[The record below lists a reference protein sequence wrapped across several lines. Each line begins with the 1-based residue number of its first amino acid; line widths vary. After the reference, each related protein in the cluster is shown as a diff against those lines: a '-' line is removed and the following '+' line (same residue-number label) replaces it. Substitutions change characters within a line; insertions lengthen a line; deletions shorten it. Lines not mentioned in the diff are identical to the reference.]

1 MSYRLTLG
9 LVCLVLAGCQ
19 SPNPY
24 VASSRPLP
32 PAPPHAAITFDASAY
47 PAPPR
52 DFGRYRSWAWQNGQL
67 PQGGALAEPAQLAD
81 AVSNAL
87 DQRGLRPARN
97 GQAGDLLVSAN
108 VQLERRLQQV
118 RDDYYPYGG
127 YPYGGYP
134 YSAYPYG
141 GYGAYGSAGR
151 YHNGYGVYASV
162 PLVRTY
168 EVEVMVVRV
177 DLFDARDGQ
186 AVWSASAETA
196 SQGSQGEREDA
207 LRESVKKAL
216 NGYPPS

>member
-1 MSYRLTLG
+1 MPYRLTLG
-9 LVCLVLAGCQ
+9 LLCLALAGCQ
-19 SPNPY
+19 SSNPY

-32 PAPPHAAITFDASAY
+32 PAPPQAATTFDASAY
-47 PAPPR
+47 PASPR
-52 DFGRYRSWAWQNGQL
+52 DFARYRSWAWRNGQL
-67 PQGGALAEPAQLAD
+67 PVGGALAEPAQLAD
-81 AVSNAL
+81 TVSNAL

-108 VQLERRLQQV
+108 VHLERRLRQA
-118 RDDYYPYGG
+118 REDYYPYD
-127 YPYGGYP
+127 
-134 YSAYPYG
+134 AYPYG
-141 GYGAYGSAGR
+141 GYGSYGR
-151 YHNGYGVYASV
+151 YRNGYGVYGSV

-168 EVEVMVVRV
+168 EVEVMVVRI
-177 DLFDARDGQ
+177 DLYDARDGQ

>member
-1 MSYRLTLG
+1 MPYRLTLG
-9 LVCLVLAGCQ
+9 LLCLALAGCQ
-19 SPNPY
+19 SSNPY

-32 PAPPHAAITFDASAY
+32 PAPAHAATTFDASAY

-67 PQGGALAEPAQLAD
+67 PAGGALAEPAQLAD
-81 AVSNAL
+81 AVSSAL

-108 VQLERRLQQV
+108 VQLERRLRQV
-118 RDDYYPYGG
+118 REDYYPYD
-127 YPYGGYP
+127 
-134 YSAYPYG
+134 AYPYG
-141 GYGAYGSAGR
+141 GYGGYGSVGR
-151 YHNGYGVYASV
+151 YHNGYGVYGSV

-177 DLFDARDGQ
+177 DLFDAHDGQ

>member
-1 MSYRLTLG
+1 MPYRLTLG
-9 LVCLVLAGCQ
+9 LLCLALTGCQ
-19 SPNPY
+19 SSNPY

-32 PAPPHAAITFDASAY
+32 PAPPHAANTFDASAY

-67 PQGGALAEPAQLAD
+67 PAGGALAEPAQLAD
-81 AVSNAL
+81 AVSSAL

-108 VQLERRLQQV
+108 VQLERRLRQV
-118 RDDYYPYGG
+118 REDYYPYD
-127 YPYGGYP
+127 
-134 YSAYPYG
+134 AYPYG
-141 GYGAYGSAGR
+141 GYGGYGSVGR
-151 YHNGYGVYASV
+151 YHNGYGVYGSV

>member
-1 MSYRLTLG
+1 MPYRLTLG
-9 LVCLVLAGCQ
+9 LLCLSLAACQ
-19 SPNPY
+19 STNPY

-32 PAPPHAAITFDASAY
+32 PAPPQAATTFDASAY

-52 DFGRYRSWAWQNGQL
+52 DYGRYRSWAWRDGQL
-67 PQGGALAEPAQLAD
+67 PSGVALAEPAQLAD

-97 GQAGDLLVSAN
+97 GQGDLLVSAN
-108 VQLERRLQQV
+108 LSLERRLRQV
-118 RDDYYPYGG
+118 REDYYPYGAYPYGG
-127 YPYGGYP
+127 YPY
-134 YSAYPYG
+134 A
-141 GYGAYGSAGR
+141 GYGAYGGVGGYR
-151 YHNGYGVYASV
+151 NGYGAYASV

-177 DLFDARDGQ
+177 DLYDARDGQ
-186 AVWSASAETA
+186 PVWSASAETS

>member
-1 MSYRLTLG
+1 MSYRLPLS
-9 LVCLVLAGCQ
+9 LLCLVLAGCQ

-32 PAPPHAAITFDASAY
+32 PAPAQAANTFDASAY
-47 PAPPR
+47 PAAPR
-52 DFGRYRSWAWQNGQL
+52 DFGRYRSWAWHNDQL
-67 PQGGALAEPAQLAD
+67 PAGSTLAEPAQLAE

-108 VQLERRLQQV
+108 LRLERRLRQV

-127 YPYGGYP
+127 YPY
-134 YSAYPYG
+134 YPYG
-141 GYGAYGSAGR
+141 YGGYAGMGRYSNGYGA
-151 YHNGYGVYASV
+151 YASV

-168 EVEVMVVRV
+168 EVEVMVVQV
-177 DLFDARDGQ
+177 DLYDARDGQ
-186 AVWSASAETA
+186 AVWSASAETD
-196 SQGSQGEREDA
+196 SQGSQGEREKA